1 MATYVTLYK
10 FTDQGIRNVK
20 DSPKRLEQAIKA
32 GEAKGMKILGAYY
45 TVGEYDLVVISETD
59 DESVGIAHTLSVGV
73 LGNVRSTTMKAFT
86 AAEFAAIIKKMS

>member
-1 MATYVTLYK
+1 MATYVTLYR

-20 DSPKRLEQAIKA
+20 DSPKRLEQAIKV
-32 GEAKGMKILGAYY
+32 GEAMGMKVLGAYY

-59 DESVGIAHTLSVGV
+59 DETVGIAHTLAVGA

-86 AAEFAAIIKKMS
+86 AAEFAAIIQKMP